1 MNGNNGNIEVFDK
14 HIKLPKLG
22 LVRYANS
29 KKVDGKVKKATV
41 RRNPSGNYHISLL
54 VETTVEELPK
64 TSSTVGIDVGL
75 KNFAILS
82 NGTIYENPKFFR
94 SMEKKLVKAQR
105 ILSRRTEGASN
116 WYKQK
121 NKVARIHEK
130 IANARKD
137 YLQKIS
143 TEIIKNHDI
152 IGLEDLKVANMVRNH
167 NLAKA
172 ITEVSW
178 AEFRTMLEYKAEWYG
193 KQVVPVNAKYTSQ
206 RCNICGH
213 TEKANR
219 KSQSAFVCIKCGH
232 SNDAD
237 VNASKNIEEL
247 ALVV

>member
-1 MNGNNGNIEVFDK
+1 
-14 HIKLPKLG
+14 
-22 LVRYANS
+22 
-29 KKVDGKVKKATV
+29 
-41 RRNPSGNYHISLL
+41 
-54 VETTVEELPK
+54 
-64 TSSTVGIDVGL
+64 
-75 KNFAILS
+75 
-82 NGTIYENPKFFR
+82 
-94 SMEKKLVKAQR
+94 
-105 ILSRRTEGASN
+105 
-116 WYKQK
+116 
-121 NKVARIHEK
+121 
-130 IANARKD
+130 
-137 YLQKIS
+137 
-143 TEIIKNHDI
+143 
-152 IGLEDLKVANMVRNH
+152 DLKVANMVRNH